1 MSAKY
6 QSHGWKMLRLKIDG
20 MHCANCE
27 VLIERRFKKI
37 TGVRRVK
44 VSSTT
49 GMAEVNCYGDVD
61 IATLQ
66 RAIVED
72 GYTVWLLHEQTN
84 KPTDSGKVKNT
95 RRDYVEIGAVF
106 LVLVGLYVVLSE
118 LNILPERLA
127 VPNTISYG
135 LAFVIG
141 IVASMST
148 CIAVTGGL
156 LVAVAA
162 KYNAVGGSLSGVQ
175 RFKPHI
181 YFNVGR
187 VVSYTILGGAI
198 GALGSTFT
206 LSADANGLLIIFASA
221 VMIVLGLQML
231 KLLPPLG
238 LLAPRMPKFIAHKI
252 HDLSEKEAKGGAFIL
267 GASTFFLPC
276 GFTQALQLYV
286 LAKGSFM
293 TGALIMLA
301 FSLGTLPALV
311 SLSALSSFAKGS
323 FQRYFLKFAGV
334 AVVILGLF
342 NIQSGLT
349 LTAVGTENSTPAANG
364 GPVVAGTKQ
373 AIPAT
378 EQPVPI
384 VDGKQIVDMKILG
397 YRYEPNRFAVV
408 QGIPVEWRI
417 DASAAA
423 GCGRI
428 IIAPKAGVRKLLPS
442 GTTVITFTPQVPGD
456 ISFNCSMGMMTRGSR
471 ITVLPNTIDKAAAL
485 TPVNTA
491 PPANAAPAAQ
501 AFSANQR
508 GEIERITK
516 EYLVQHPEV
525 LQEAIA
531 ALEKRQQTLDAEA
544 HQAAI
549 KENAATLLGSAHQV
563 VLGNPQ
569 GDVTMVEFFDYN
581 CGYCKRA
588 LSDTL
593 DLLKTDPK
601 LRVVLK
607 EFPVL
612 GEGSTQAAQVAV
624 AVRMQDA
631 TGKKYL
637 EFHQKLLGGRGQADR
652 VRALAVAKEVGL
664 DMARLEKDVASDEA
678 KATIEE
684 SMKLAEALGV
694 NGTPSYVVGSDVV
707 VGAVGL
713 DALREKVSAVRK

>member
-1 MSAKY
+1 LRSPDRAQVQEDRGRSPR
-6 QSHGWKMLRLKIDG
+6 QSRQRHRQ
-20 MHCANCE
+20 HA
-27 VLIERRFKKI
+27 
-37 TGVRRVK
+37 
-44 VSSTT
+44 
-49 GMAEVNCYGDVD
+49 
-61 IATLQ
+61 IAD
-66 RAIVED
+66 D
-72 GYTVWLLHEQTN
+72 GYTVWLLNEQTN
-84 KPTDSGKVKNT
+84 KRPDSGTRTNT
-95 RRDYVEIGAVF
+95 GRDYVEIAAAF
-106 LVLVGLYVVLSE
+106 IILFGLYLLLGQFDVISQNLT
-118 LNILPERLA
+118 LPND
-127 VPNTISYG
+127 VSYG
-135 LAFVIG
+135 LALLIG
-141 IVASMST
+141 VVASMST

-156 LVAVAA
+156 LLAVAA
-162 KYNAVGGSLSGVQ
+162 KYNSATAQLTAVQ
-175 RFKPHI
+175 RFKPHLF
-181 YFNVGR
+181 FNAGR
-187 VVSYTILGGAI
+187 VVSYTLLGGAI
-198 GALGSTFT
+198 GALGSTF
-206 LSADANGLLIIFASA
+206 SMSPGASA
-221 VMIVLGLQML
+221 LLMILASILMIVVGLQML
-231 KLLPPLG
+231 NLFPWLKRLQ
-238 LLAPRMPKFIAHKI
+238 PRMPKMLAHKI
-252 HDLSEKEAKGGAFIL
+252 HDLSENKVRGGAFLL

-286 LAKGSFM
+286 LAKGSFT
-293 TGALIMLA
+293 TGALTMLA
-301 FSLGTLPALV
+301 FSLGTLPALL
-311 SLSALSSFAKGS
+311 SLSAMSSFATGG

-349 LTAVGTENSTPAANG
+349 LTAVGSENSTPA
-364 GPVVAGTKQ
+364 VVGTKQ
-373 AIPAT
+373 PSPAP

-384 VDGKQIVDMKILG
+384 VDGKQVVEMSIVG
-397 YRYEPNRFAVV
+397 YRYQPNRFAVM

-417 DASAAA
+417 DASKAA

-428 IIAPKAGVRKLLPS
+428 LLAPRAGVRKLLPF
-442 GTTVITFTPQVPGD
+442 GTTVISFTPKEPGD
-456 ISFNCSMGMMTRGSR
+456 IVFNCSMGMMTRGSK
-471 ITVLPNTIDKAAAL
+471 ITVLPSAKGNAEVL
-485 TPVNTA
+485 TPEN
-491 PPANAAPAAQ
+491 PARPTQPQ

-508 GEIERITK
+508 GEIERITR

-531 ALEKRQQTLDAEA
+531 ALEKRQQATDAEA
-544 HQAAI
+544 HQAAV
-549 KENAATLLGSAHQV
+549 KENAATLFGSQHQV

-581 CGYCKRA
+581 CAYCKRS

-593 DLLKTDPK
+593 ELLKTDPK
-601 LRVVLK
+601 LKVVLK

-624 AVRMQDA
+624 AARMQDP

-664 DMARLEKDVASDEA
+664 DMARLEKDMANDEV

-713 DALREKVSAVRK
+713 DTLREKVSAVRK

>member
-1 MSAKY
+1 MSAKHR
-6 QSHGWKMLRLKIDG
+6 SHGWRMLRLKIDG

-27 VLIERRFKKI
+27 VLIERRFRKI
-37 TGVRRVK
+37 ASVRRVK
-44 VSSTT
+44 VSSAT
-49 GMAEVNCYGDVD
+49 GMAEISCYGDIDV
-61 IATLQ
+61 ATLQ
-66 RAIVED
+66 HAIGDD
-72 GYTVWLLHEQTN
+72 GYTVWLLNEQTSERS
-84 KPTDSGKVKNT
+84 DSGTRTNT
-95 RRDYVEIGAVF
+95 GRDYIEIAAAF
-106 LVLVGLYVVLSE
+106 IILFGLYLLLGQFDVISQNLT
-118 LNILPERLA
+118 LPNE
-127 VPNTISYG
+127 VSYG
-135 LAFVIG
+135 LALLIG
-141 IVASMST
+141 VVASMST

-156 LVAVAA
+156 LLAVAA
-162 KYNAVGGSLSGVQ
+162 KYNSATAQLSAAQ
-175 RFKPHI
+175 RFKPHLF
-181 YFNVGR
+181 FNAGR
-187 VVSYTILGGAI
+187 VVSYTLLGVAI
-198 GALGSTFT
+198 GALGSTFSM
-206 LSADANGLLIIFASA
+206 SAGASA
-221 VMIVLGLQML
+221 LLMILASILMIVVGLQML
-231 KLLPPLG
+231 NLFPWLKQLQL
-238 LLAPRMPKFIAHKI
+238 RMPKMLAHKI
-252 HDLSEKEAKGGAFIL
+252 HDLSENKVRGGAFLL

-286 LAKGSFM
+286 LAKGSFT
-293 TGALIMLA
+293 TGALTMLA
-301 FSLGTLPALV
+301 FSLGTLPALI

-349 LTAVGTENSTPAANG
+349 LTAVGSENSAPVVTG
-364 GPVVAGTKQ
+364 GPIVAGTKQ
-373 AIPAT
+373 ATPAT

-384 VDGKQIVDMKILG
+384 VDGKQIVDMKIVG

-417 DASAAA
+417 DASKAA

-428 IIAPKAGVRKLLPS
+428 LLAPRAGVRKLLPF
-442 GTTVITFTPQVPGD
+442 GTTVIAFTPKEPGD
-456 ISFNCSMGMMTRGSR
+456 IVFNCSMGMMTRCSK
-471 ITVLPNTIDKAAAL
+471 ITVLASAKGNAEAL
-485 TPVNTA
+485 TPET
-491 PPANAAPAAQ
+491 PARPTQAQ

-508 GEIERITK
+508 GEIERITR

-531 ALEKRQQTLDAEA
+531 ALEKRQQAADVEA

-549 KENAATLLGSAHQV
+549 KENAATLFGSQHQV

-581 CGYCKRA
+581 CAYCKRA
-588 LSDTL
+588 LADML
-593 DLLKTDPK
+593 DLLKTDSK
-601 LRVVLK
+601 LKVVLK

-624 AVRMQDA
+624 AVRMQDE

-637 EFHQKLLGGRGQADR
+637 EFHQKLLGGRGAADR
-652 VRALAVAKEVGL
+652 VRALAVAKELGL
-664 DMARLEKDVASDEA
+664 DMARLEKDMASDEV

-694 NGTPSYVVGSDVV
+694 RGTPSYVVGSDVV